1 MKLSKIFEEK
11 PERWGFRGDPYFW
24 DYLKEQAESMEIISP
39 EELEKWIKE
48 EYLSLSG
55 KPLTDEYMDFAVIEQ
70 FAHGGMSS
78 GGVDN
83 TWWMEEGIPLLKS
96 RLVKLLPPK
105 NMLETE
111 RLILRPWQETDAE
124 ECYKYAKD
132 PRVGPMTGWPVH
144 ESVENSRQ
152 VIRNALMV
160 PETYAI
166 VLKETGL
173 PIGSISLKFHSDL
186 AEKDDEAEIGYWLGV
201 PYWGQGIMPE
211 AAKELIRHGFE
222 DLKLARIWA
231 GYYEGNEKSK
241 RVQEKLGF
249 KYQWKSENLP
259 VVLVNET
266 RTGHVNL
273 LTKEDWLAKK

>member
-1 MKLSKIFEEK
+1 
-11 PERWGFRGDPYFW
+11 
-24 DYLKEQAESMEIISP
+24 
-39 EELEKWIKE
+39 
-48 EYLSLSG
+48 
-55 KPLTDEYMDFAVIEQ
+55 
-70 FAHGGMSS
+70 
-78 GGVDN
+78 
-83 TWWMEEGIPLLKS
+83 
-96 RLVKLLPPK
+96 
-105 NMLETE
+105 MLETE

-259 VVLVNET
+259 VVLLNET